1 MSEFENLSIHHGGHW
16 ESADNMVYIGGEVV
30 HMKNVDIDYL
40 SVFEL
45 QGYAKDLGYRNSMLI
60 WFKITGLSGNESY
73 EEIETD
79 VNVSNMLDYNRGC
92 DFIELFFVEV
102 DEPLSVDYGSGKQ
115 KWSPSMSNVPTSCEH
130 FSQELSD
137 DVDVVFEDGGLEEQ
151 DA

>member
-1 MSEFENLSIHHGGHW
+1 
-16 ESADNMVYIGGEVV
+16 
-30 HMKNVDIDYL
+30 MKNVDIDYL

-60 WFKITGLSGNESY
+60 WFKIAGLSGNKSY

-79 VNVSNMLDYNRGC
+79 VNVSNILDYNWGC

-115 KWSPSMSNVPTSCEH
+115 K
-130 FSQELSD
+130 
-137 DVDVVFEDGGLEEQ
+137 
-151 DA
+151 